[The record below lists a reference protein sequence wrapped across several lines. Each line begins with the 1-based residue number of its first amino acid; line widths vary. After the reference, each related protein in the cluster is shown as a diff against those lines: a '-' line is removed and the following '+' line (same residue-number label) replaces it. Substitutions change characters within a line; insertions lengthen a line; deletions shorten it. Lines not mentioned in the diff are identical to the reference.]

1 MLEASPI
8 AEPHSF
14 LKRKN
19 DRTGGLQERSL
30 GGPHFRELP
39 AVCPDQERPLLVLT
53 CAHLY
58 TRALPC
64 LLLLSLSPKDLGCQP
79 LGTVHTLP
87 ELRLHQ
93 KQKQQRRHRI
103 NSNIGPPQKT

>member
-1 MLEASPI
+1 M
-8 AEPHSF
+8 EPG
-14 LKRKN
+14 R
-19 DRTGGLQERSL
+19 
-30 GGPHFRELP
+30 PHFRELP
-39 AVCPDQERPLLVLT
+39 AVFLGQEWFPPRT
-53 CAHLY
+53 HLH

-64 LLLLSLSPKDLGCQP
+64 LLLLSLSPEDLGCQP
-79 LGTVHTLP
+79 LRTVHTLP